1 LHFALLEI
9 VYPEDVASVALWTA
23 NTLAKSGEAAKV
35 KSREAVIATSD
46 KTAVTYS
53 DEQLSTAEMELRIKL
68 LRENR

>member
-1 LHFALLEI
+1 
-9 VYPEDVASVALWTA
+9 
-23 NTLAKSGEAAKV
+23 V

-46 KTAVTYS
+46 RSAVTYS